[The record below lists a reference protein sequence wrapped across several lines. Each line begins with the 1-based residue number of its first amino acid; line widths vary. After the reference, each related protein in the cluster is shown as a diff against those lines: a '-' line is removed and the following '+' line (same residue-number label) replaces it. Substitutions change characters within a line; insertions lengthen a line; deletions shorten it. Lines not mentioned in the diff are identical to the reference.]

1 MTTQHTTTGAENTTA
16 ARYTPGPWE
25 IDGNEIFANGDYFVA
40 RVTENQYTPHTDKRK
55 AVTRQNWSLAEE
67 DKANA
72 RLITAAPELF
82 DIVSALVSHAESIAE
97 TYGDDAPLTG
107 GIVEL
112 ALRARAVVNEVNQ
125 PA

>member
-1 MTTQHTTTGAENTTA
+1 MTTQHTTTGAADTTA
-16 ARYTPGPWE
+16 ARYTPGPWGTYR
-25 IDGNEIFANGDYFVA
+25 DASGYQLLSRSLNRNNVFGRFRPHLGDHA
-40 RVTENQYTPHTDKRK
+40 PCE
-55 AVTRQNWSLAEE
+55 
-67 DKANA
+67 KANA

-82 DIVSALVSHAESIAE
+82 DIASALVSHAESIAE